1 MKPPPPDPLASP
13 VLSNVDLSQ
22 HGAIGPASGGM
33 PPTSFAGASGPYLAT
48 LMRRLET
55 PGAAR
60 WSNIVLGRALA
71 SRLQSPAGMNP
82 ADWVAERARLLMRLG
97 QIDLAK
103 RLIDPVPVDRYTPAL
118 YAASLDVSIAA
129 GDLAAVCP
137 LTITGQALSEANVW
151 RLAGG
156 ICAAFE
162 GDEATAARIFDT
174 LRSNRSGIDSF
185 DVSLAERIASE
196 VGGTRSAN
204 IAWEEARA
212 LNLYRLGIANATG
225 LEVPEALMAGAP
237 APMYALIFRAPAA
250 TESARMAA
258 APVAAAIGA
267 ASSADLV
274 GFYGAMLNRADA
286 LGEAAA
292 QLRGAYSA
300 GGPDRLRA
308 LQALWGEEGPGRYPA
323 YVLTAEA
330 AMRLPVDKRFAKSAP
345 ELMMAALAGGRAD
358 LAARWWPLASAAGGE
373 TATRAW
379 PLAVLSGA
387 PGIEVTPETF
397 AEWLDDERARVG
409 QERAD
414 IRGRLLLAAL
424 SALSPG
430 EAAGWRAQAAEI
442 GIAPVSNRWTARI
455 EAAAASGRRGEVAL
469 LAATGLQT
477 KGWTSVP
484 PEYLRYVLAAYSRV
498 GLQTEARLLAAEAM
512 SRT

>member
-1 MKPPPPDPLASP
+1 
-13 VLSNVDLSQ
+13 
-22 HGAIGPASGGM
+22 
-33 PPTSFAGASGPYLAT
+33 
-48 LMRRLET
+48 
-55 PGAAR
+55 
-60 WSNIVLGRALA
+60 
-71 SRLQSPAGMNP
+71 
-82 ADWVAERARLLMRLG
+82 
-97 QIDLAK
+97 
-103 RLIDPVPVDRYTPAL
+103 
-118 YAASLDVSIAA
+118 
-129 GDLAAVCP
+129 
-137 LTITGQALSEANVW
+137 
-151 RLAGG
+151 
-156 ICAAFE
+156 
-162 GDEATAARIFDT
+162 
-174 LRSNRSGIDSF
+174 
-185 DVSLAERIASE
+185 
-196 VGGTRSAN
+196 
-204 IAWEEARA
+204 
-212 LNLYRLGIANATG
+212 
-225 LEVPEALMAGAP
+225 
-237 APMYALIFRAPAA
+237 
-250 TESARMAA
+250 
-258 APVAAAIGA
+258 
-267 ASSADLV
+267 
-274 GFYGAMLNRADA
+274 
-286 LGEAAA
+286 
-292 QLRGAYSA
+292 
-300 GGPDRLRA
+300 